1 MSLSTTSTLP
11 LNTPRDGGSTTS
23 LGSLF
28 QYLTALS
35 EKKFFLTKHP
45 PASSPSSLSCRGLFG
60 NDGNKRSCLLVLEQI
75 LSQFAHLK
83 CSHVAVEEAPRA
95 CSTRLVGLCTLCQLP
110 FLRKGGHWLSGLSVY
125 FWWNPAPISNHKNT
139 LKPSEEI
146 PPEYLWAHSAF
157 MHIFLMSHCHWALL
171 FSIRRLWIYRW
182 FLLSRA
188 AWGRK
193 KNHGGMKWKWCRHL
207 PSPAHV
213 TIILSTGPQH
223 TTLIFIISGRE
234 ASAKEH
240 RVRLSDLI
248 SLCFLLERRNFRK
261 SF

>member
-45 PASSPSSLSCRGLFG
+45 LASRPSSLSCRGLFG

-193 KNHGGMKWKWCRHL
+193 KKPWWHEMEMVPTSPQ
-207 PSPAHV
+207 PSPCHNHSLHRTTAHNTYFYYLRKRSISQRAQGKAV
-213 TIILSTGPQH
+213 RSHFPLLS
-223 TTLIFIISGRE
+223 
-234 ASAKEH
+234 
-240 RVRLSDLI
+240 
-248 SLCFLLERRNFRK
+248 FRK
-261 SF
+261 KKF

>member
-45 PASSPSSLSCRGLFG
+45 LASRPSSLSCRGLFG

-125 FWWNPAPISNHKNT
+125 FWWNPAPVPNHKNT
-139 LKPSEEI
+139 LKPSEDWNPTRISVSPLCLHAYLPDVSLPLSFTVQHSQTVDIQVI
-146 PPEYLWAHSAF
+146 PFIQSCVGEEEETMVAWNGNGADISPAQPMSQSFSPQDHSTQ
-157 MHIFLMSHCHWALL
+157 HL
-171 FSIRRLWIYRW
+171 
-182 FLLSRA
+182 FLLSQEE
-188 AWGRK
+188 K
-193 KNHGGMKWKWCRHL
+193 HQPK
-207 PSPAHV
+207 
-213 TIILSTGPQH
+213 STG
-223 TTLIFIISGRE
+223 
-234 ASAKEH
+234 
-240 RVRLSDLI
+240 
-248 SLCFLLERRNFRK
+248 
-261 SF
+261 